1 MRTALRG
8 SGFRVG
14 VWPVISAA
22 MDKTLIVT
30 NDFPPRPGG
39 IQAYVHNMALRLDP
53 AKVVVYAS
61 TWKDG
66 TEVAA
71 FDAEQPFPVIR
82 DRTSMLLPTPRVARR
97 AVELLREHG
106 CGSVWFGAAAPLA
119 LMAPALRKAGA
130 GRLVGTTHGHEAAWA
145 QLPASRQLLRRI
157 GEGTDTITYLG
168 EYTRSRIAAAL
179 TPSAAARMVQLPPGV
194 DEKTFHPA
202 SGGDAV
208 RARLGLAD
216 RPVVVCVSRLVPR
229 KGQDTLIRA
238 MPRILHQVPDTVLLI
253 VGGGPYA
260 DDLKRLAVRT
270 GVDAS
275 VRFTGAVPWAE
286 LPAHY
291 GAGDVFAMPCRTR
304 RGGLDVEGLGIVYLE
319 ASATGLP
326 VVAGDSGG
334 APDAVLQGETGW
346 VVRGGSPE
354 QAADRIVTLLAD
366 PALRRRMGERGRRW
380 VEEAWRWDLLAARL
394 QRLL

>member
-1 MRTALRG
+1 
-8 SGFRVG
+8 
-14 VWPVISAA
+14 

-39 IQAYVHNMALRLDP
+39 IQAFLHSMALRLDP
-53 AKVVVYAS
+53 DRVVVYAS
-61 TWKDG
+61 TWKRSEEG
-66 TEVAA
+66 VAA
-71 FDAEQPFPVIR
+71 TARFDAEQPFPVVR
-82 DRTSMLLPTPRVARR
+82 DRTTMLLPTPRVTRTA
-97 AVELLREHG
+97 AGLLRRYG
-106 CGSVWFGAAAPLA
+106 CSSVWFGAAAPLG
-119 LMAPALRKAGA
+119 LMAPALRRAGA
-130 GRLVGTTHGHEAAWA
+130 RRIVATTHGHEAAWA

-179 TPSAAARMVQLPPGV
+179 TPAAARRMVQLPPGV
-194 DEKTFHPA
+194 DEKTFHPG

-208 RARLGLAD
+208 RARLGLTD

-229 KGQDTLIRA
+229 KGQDTLIEA
-238 MPRILHQVPDTVLLI
+238 MPRVLAEVPDAVLLV
-253 VGGGPYA
+253 VGGGPYEKQLHALAEEKGVA
-260 DDLKRLAVRT
+260 D
-270 GVDAS
+270 S
-275 VRFTGAVPWAE
+275 VRFTGAVPWEE

-334 APDAVLQGETGW
+334 APDAVLHGETGY
-346 VVRGGSPE
+346 VVPGGAPT
-354 QAADRIVTLLAD
+354 AAAERVIALLKD
-366 PALRRRMGERGRRW
+366 PDARRRMGERGRAW
-380 VEEAWRWDLLAARL
+380 VEEKWRWDLLAERL
-394 QRLL
+394 KELL

>member
-1 MRTALRG
+1 M
-8 SGFRVG
+8 
-14 VWPVISAA
+14 SAA

-39 IQAYVHNMALRLDP
+39 IQAFVHSMAVRMDP
-53 AKVVVYAS
+53 GQVVVYAS

-66 TEVAA
+66 SEVAA
-71 FDAEQPFPVIR
+71 FDAEQPFPVVR
-82 DRTSMLLPTPRVARR
+82 DRTSMLLPTPRVTRR
-97 AVELLREHG
+97 AAELLREHG
-106 CGSVWFGAAAPLA
+106 CGSVLFGAAAPLA

-130 GRLVGTTHGHEAAWA
+130 RRLVGMTHGHEAAWA

-168 EYTRSRIAAAL
+168 EYTRSRIATAL
-179 TPSAAARMVQLPPGV
+179 TPEAAARMAQLPPGV
-194 DEKTFHPA
+194 DEKTFHPG
-202 SGGDAV
+202 SGGDVV
-208 RARLGLAD
+208 RARLGLTD

-229 KGQDTLIRA
+229 KGQDTLILA
-238 MPRILHQVPDTVLLI
+238 MPRILASEPEAVLLI
-253 VGGGPYA
+253 VGGGPYGK
-260 DDLKRLAVRT
+260 DLRRLAHET
-270 GVDAS
+270 GVADS
-275 VRFTGAVPWAE
+275 VRFTGAVPWSE

-334 APDAVLQGETGW
+334 APDAVLDGETGW

-354 QAADRIVTLLAD
+354 DAADRVTALLGD
-366 PALRRRMGERGRRW
+366 PELRCRMGERGREW
-380 VEEAWRWDLLAARL
+380 VEEKWRWDLLAERL
-394 QRLL
+394 KELL

>member
-1 MRTALRG
+1 
-8 SGFRVG
+8 
-14 VWPVISAA
+14 

-39 IQAYVHNMALRLDP
+39 IQAFLHNMALRLDP
-53 AKVVVYAS
+53 EQVVVYAS
-61 TWKDG
+61 TWKRG
-66 TEVAA
+66 AEGAAATAA
-71 FDAEQPFPVIR
+71 FDAEQPFTVVR
-82 DRTSMLLPTPRVARR
+82 DRTTMLLPTPRVTRR
-97 AVELLREHG
+97 AVQLLHTHG
-106 CGSVWFGAAAPLA
+106 CSSVWFGAAAPLG
-119 LMAPALRKAGA
+119 LMAPALRRAGA
-130 GRLVGTTHGHEAAWA
+130 RRLVATTHGHEAGWA

-179 TPSAAARMVQLPPGV
+179 TPAAAGRMVQLPPGV
-194 DEKTFHPA
+194 DEKTFHPD
-202 SGGDAV
+202 SGGDRV
-208 RARLGLAD
+208 RARLGLTD

-229 KGQDTLIRA
+229 KGQDTLILA
-238 MPRILHQVPDTVLLI
+238 MPAILAEVPDAVLLI

-260 DDLKRLAVRT
+260 GRLKKLAAQT
-270 GVDAS
+270 GVQDS
-275 VRFTGAVPWAE
+275 VRFTGPVPWEE

-334 APDAVLQGETGW
+334 APDAVLDGETGW
-346 VVRGGSPE
+346 VVRGGSAE
-354 QAADRIVTLLAD
+354 ETAERIVLLLGDAE
-366 PALRRRMGERGRRW
+366 LRQRMGERGRAW
-380 VEEAWRWDLLAARL
+380 VEEKWRWDLLAERL
-394 QRLL
+394 RALL